1 MLAKQLFYLTSDQ
14 LHAWQWQRNTLFGPH
29 IFPATRAG
37 LNDFLAYLDRH
48 GNRPGYLLTDL
59 IEEDYTRLLLPHVRG
74 RGGRKLRERRLVQHY
89 RDTPYRATLVQGRSE
104 EGRRDD
110 EVLFTALTNPLLLTP
125 WVDAMELMQ
134 TPLAGIYSC
143 AMLGRDVLQR
153 LALRHRHVLLVS
165 WHTAGL
171 RQTYFLRG
179 NVKFSRLVQ
188 ATPEEAPIHAVALQ
202 TARTQQF
209 LGSVRLL
216 ARGDVLHVLVLAAAD
231 QVERLAAECTSTA
244 ETIYHIVPLDT
255 AAAALHA
262 GTAAPGATRE
272 NAPVAAHVA
281 EPTLLA
287 MVARNPPAS
296 HYPTGAAGNYYRL
309 LQARLSLY
317 ASSAVLATA
326 GVVWSVLNL
335 ASYTLAHGTAEAYR
349 SEIAHYR
356 ANYDRSMSSMPP
368 AADKTANMRAA
379 VSIDRMVAKQGPW
392 PVAMMRMVSGALE
405 QSPQIRVVQ
414 LDWRA
419 NVPGAASG
427 PAPGGTAATPALAAP
442 TSSLA
447 LGIPKSPPQTLRLE
461 AEVLSAR
468 NDYRRVLGEMN
479 VFAQRLAGMP
489 NMTVEIVQL
498 PFDIRPTQ
506 KLSGTVGA
514 PAAGQEQNKFTLD
527 MTWTP

>member
-1 MLAKQLFYLTSDQ
+1 
-14 LHAWQWQRNTLFGPH
+14 
-29 IFPATRAG
+29 
-37 LNDFLAYLDRH
+37 
-48 GNRPGYLLTDL
+48 
-59 IEEDYTRLLLPHVRG
+59 
-74 RGGRKLRERRLVQHY
+74 
-89 RDTPYRATLVQGRSE
+89 
-104 EGRRDD
+104 
-110 EVLFTALTNPLLLTP
+110 
-125 WVDAMELMQ
+125 MQ

-165 WHTAGL
+165 WNTAGL

-188 ATPEEAPIHAVALQ
+188 ATPEEAPIRAVAMQ

-209 LGSVRLL
+209 LGSVHLL

-231 QVERLAAECTSTA
+231 QVEHLAAECTDTA
-244 ETIYHIVPLDT
+244 ETIYQIVPLET
-255 AAAALHA
+255 AAAALHVDN
-262 GTAAPGATRE
+262 AAAAT
-272 NAPVAAHVA
+272 AAHVA

-287 MVARNPPAS
+287 MLARNTPAS

-335 ASYTLAHGTAEAYR
+335 ASYTLAHGSAEALR
-349 SEIAHYR
+349 SETAHYR

-379 VSIDRMVAKQGPW
+379 VWIDRTVARQGPW
-392 PVAMMRMVSGALE
+392 PVAMMRMISGALE
-405 QSPQIRVVQ
+405 QSPQIRIVQ
-414 LDWRA
+414 LDWHA
-419 NVPGAASG
+419 NVPGAPSG
-427 PAPGGTAATPALAAP
+427 PSPGAAAGTPALAAP

-447 LGIPKSPPQTLRLE
+447 LGIPKSPSQTLRLQ
-461 AEVLSAR
+461 AEVLTAGD
-468 NDYRRVLGEMN
+468 DYRKVLGEMN
-479 VFAQRLAGMP
+479 AFAQRLAGMP
-489 NMTVEIVQL
+489 SMTVEIVQL

>member
-74 RGGRKLRERRLVQHY
+74 RAGRKLRERRLVQHY
-89 RDTPYRATLVQGRSE
+89 RDTPYRAALVQGRSD

-143 AMLGRDVLQR
+143 AMLGRDVLHR
-153 LALRHRHVLLVS
+153 LAMRHRHVLLAS

-179 NVKFSRLVQ
+179 AVKFSRLVQ
-188 ATPEEAPIHAVALQ
+188 ATPEEAQLHAVATQ

-216 ARGDVLHVLVLAAAD
+216 ARGDVLHVLVLAAPD
-231 QVERLAAECTSTA
+231 QVERLAAECTNTA

-255 AAAALHA
+255 AATALHV
-262 GTAAPGATRE
+262 GGAAQG
-272 NAPVAAHVA
+272 VAAHVA

-287 MVARNPPAS
+287 MLARNPPAS

-326 GVVWSVLNL
+326 GVVWSILNL
-335 ASYTLAHGTAEAYR
+335 ASYTLAHGSAEGFR
-349 SEIAHYR
+349 SETAHYR

-379 VSIDRMVAKQGPW
+379 VSIDRTVARQGPW

-405 QSPQIRVVQ
+405 QSPQVRISR

-419 NVPGAASG
+419 DVPGAPRGPIVGGAGGASG
-427 PAPGGTAATPALAAP
+427 TAGTPALAAP

-447 LGIPKSPPQTLRLE
+447 LGIPKSPPQKLRVE

-468 NDYRRVLGEMN
+468 NDYRKVLGEMN
-479 VFAQRLAGMP
+479 VFAQRLASIP
-489 NMTVEIVQL
+489 NVTVEIVQL

-527 MTWTP
+527 LTWTP